1 MVYVLLTAYIL
12 YDIEYYLRE
21 QGIKCFIT
29 LVLFIL
35 VLFIYSTA
43 FKQKHLI

>member
-29 LVLFIL
+29 LVLL

-43 FKQKHLI
+43 LSKSILFRQ